1 MFCTQCG
8 TQVDEGNFCRN
19 CGARLAQSSAAPA
32 SPMAKAD
39 ATDPGPSAAPAAA
52 PGVASRQAQ
61 PQPIPAAREHG
72 DNNKLIIVAAG
83 VGVVVLAAIGA
94 YFGTDLMKPSVP
106 ATAPRVPEPIAKN
119 AEAPP
124 LPSFEE
130 TKGAADNSSASNP
143 PVAPELPAGSQGE
156 SPKPPVELLSE
167 PARKADLPPA
177 PKSQDKRAGEEP
189 LPAGRVKPPVAAS
202 RGGAGP
208 GTYETLRT
216 TSVHDDPSP
225 ASKVVASIPAGT
237 RVTVVGSSGE
247 WLEVHSKR
255 GNPPGFIRR
264 GDATFVESS
273 N

>member
-1 MFCTQCG
+1 
-8 TQVDEGNFCRN
+8 
-19 CGARLAQSSAAPA
+19 
-32 SPMAKAD
+32 
-39 ATDPGPSAAPAAA
+39 
-52 PGVASRQAQ
+52 
-61 PQPIPAAREHG
+61 
-72 DNNKLIIVAAG
+72 
-83 VGVVVLAAIGA
+83 VLAAIGA

-130 TKGAADNSSASNP
+130 TKGAVSNP
-143 PVAPELPAGSQGE
+143 PVVPELPAGSQGE

-189 LPAGRVKPPVAAS
+189 PPAGRVKPPVAAS